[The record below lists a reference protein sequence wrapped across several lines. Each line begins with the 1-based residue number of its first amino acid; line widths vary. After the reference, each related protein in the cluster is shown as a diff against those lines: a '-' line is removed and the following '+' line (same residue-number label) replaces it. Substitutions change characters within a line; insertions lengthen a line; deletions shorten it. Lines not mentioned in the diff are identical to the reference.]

1 MRINKYGQIERAR
14 ETKKVLGCVR
24 SARRYSVNW
33 CCVGLVVIA
42 TSGITGCSHLKTMG
56 ATSGAGATVGLLT
69 GGAIV
74 PTAVAGGVTAAT
86 VSALTAKPQI
96 QAAEIKADTVVNK
109 APDTVWT
116 LLGKLIEIG
125 GWGLLIFLAATYIL
139 PMLFTYLLPGPLERK
154 KK

>member
-1 MRINKYGQIERAR
+1 MRINKYGLIERAR

-33 CCVGLVVIA
+33 CCVGLVVA
-42 TSGITGCSHLKTMG
+42 TSCVGCSHMKTMG
-56 ATSGAGATVGLLT
+56 ATSGVVAATGLLT
-69 GGAIV
+69 GGAVV